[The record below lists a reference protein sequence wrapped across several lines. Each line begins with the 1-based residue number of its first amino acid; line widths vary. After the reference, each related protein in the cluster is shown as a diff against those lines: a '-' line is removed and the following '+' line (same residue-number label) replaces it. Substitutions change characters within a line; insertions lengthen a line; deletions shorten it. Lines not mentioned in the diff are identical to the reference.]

1 MFDYVLSHLQ
11 QRSSG
16 ENNLKMP
23 ASILLTIQTMQDSST
38 IQKNSYKIYD
48 ILIKIIRNRIKKHK
62 TFLYT

>member
-1 MFDYVLSHLQ
+1 MFDYLLSHLQ
-11 QRSSG
+11 QRSLD